1 MTAPAPGS
9 GGDPAQARFFAMSAI
24 RLLGVAGVIL
34 GILVNQGR
42 IDWPQGLGWLLMG
55 TGLVAVF
62 VLPLVL
68 ARRWRTPKP

>member
-1 MTAPAPGS
+1 MS
-9 GGDPAQARFFAMSAI
+9 GPETNDRDPAQARFFAISI
-24 RLLGVAGVIL
+24 TRLIGVACVIL

-42 IDWPQGLGWLLMG
+42 IDWPQWLGWLLLAN
-55 TGLVAVF
+55 GLFDIF

>member
-1 MTAPAPGS
+1 MS
-9 GGDPAQARFFAMSAI
+9 GPETQGRDPAQARFFVISI
-24 RLLGVAGVIL
+24 TRLIGVACVIL

-42 IDWPQGLGWLLMG
+42 IDWPQWLGWLLLAN
-55 TGLVAVF
+55 GLFDIF